1 MSNREQNNAII
12 DGEWMMNKNKKCVA
26 AIGMVCMGLLFG
38 CGADR
43 EAESTGAQ
51 ESEMENALKTEQDAQ
66 ENLTEEGNLT
76 EDQESAEDRGSIT
89 EDSAGQDEDGDG
101 GQKERKLTQE
111 ELAEYTKWLNQR
123 DNYGF
128 LLSDWNTPEQINL
141 LEVFYNGAGISQ
153 QATEEQ
159 IQIYLKQEGQEE
171 LYTDFWVIT
180 HEKINDFMLEKLG
193 LTYDELTA
201 KGNLSFED
209 AYLVDADC
217 FAMEVGDTNYTQFE
231 AVSGTENEEGT
242 IITLHY
248 RNTHLSTIEWVE
260 WVEAGEVV
268 ITKDSRQFLSNH
280 IVEGAILDGAWQS
293 SEPVDT
299 QGLVCLIGDEVFQ
312 NLHTDADASAVE
324 GSYTVGDWSKITKEA
339 LQGTWYYH
347 PSGEGDSTQ
356 YDVILQFDGDD
367 AIVYYPSVDF
377 YGDTRYEWDI
387 IDRSERGLCPELA
400 IYWNGRDWG
409 PLAWYILGLS
419 DAGDYFWCNG
429 EVFYKQ

>member
-1 MSNREQNNAII
+1 MSNRGQNNAII

-66 ENLTEEGNLT
+66 EKLTEEGNLT
-76 EDQESAEDRGSIT
+76 EDQEPAEDRGSIT

-111 ELAEYTKWLNQR
+111 ELAEYTKWLNQT

-128 LLSDWNTPEQINL
+128 LLSDWETPEKLNL
-141 LEVFYNGAGISQ
+141 LEVFYSGAGISR

-159 IQIYLKQEGQEE
+159 KKLYLKQTGQEE
-171 LYTDFWVIT
+171 FYTDFWVIP
-180 HEKINDFMLEKLG
+180 HQSINDFVLAKLG

-209 AYLVDADC
+209 FYLAEADC
-217 FAMEVGDTNYTQFE
+217 FAMEAGDTNYTQFE
-231 AVSGTENEEGT
+231 AVSGTENEAGA
-242 IITLHY
+242 ILTLDY
-248 RNTHLSTIEWVE
+248 RNAHMAGETIA

>member
-1 MSNREQNNAII
+1 MNRNR
-12 DGEWMMNKNKKCVA
+12 KCVA

-43 EAESTGAQ
+43 DSEGVGGQ
-51 ESEMENALKTEQDAQ
+51 ESLEEDALKTENSTEDEITDDRNPAEEQDAAEEKNPIDGESVVQ
-66 ENLTEEGNLT
+66 EQSEADSSESGNGELTKEELTEYT
-76 EDQESAEDRGSIT
+76 E
-89 EDSAGQDEDGDG
+89 
-101 GQKERKLTQE
+101 
-111 ELAEYTKWLNQR
+111 WLNQW

-260 WVEAGEVV
+260 AGEVM

-280 IVEGAILDGAWQS
+280 IVEGAILDGSWQS

-299 QGLVCLIGDEVFQ
+299 EGLVCLLEDEVFQ

-324 GSYTVGDWSKITKEA
+324 ESYIVGDWNKITKEA
-339 LQGTWYYH
+339 LQGTWYHH
-347 PSGEGDSTQ
+347 PSGEGNNTQ
-356 YDVILQFDGDD
+356 YDVILRFDGDD
-367 AIVYYPSVDF
+367 AIVYYPSIDF
-377 YGDTRYEWDI
+377 YADACYEWDI
-387 IDRSERGLCPELA
+387 IDRSDRGLCPELA

-409 PLAWYILGLS
+409 PLAWYILGIS